1 MEDDHRFRWETRHR
15 MGFCLAVAIAMLAL
29 MVSGCTTTQVERGLD
44 QAAPKSGGMDAA
56 GVIGEEYRLGPEDV
70 LEITVQGEDKLKTRA
85 LVDLNGWIAF
95 PMVGQVRAAGR
106 TASEVE
112 RELTDKL
119 KDQLLD
125 PVVTV
130 SLAVAAGY
138 RIYVVGKVSAP
149 GQFVGG
155 RRIDVLQALALA
167 GGLTPF
173 ADQDAIKILRRG
185 GAEGEG
191 DRVFPFQYS
200 ALKRGE
206 KLEQNIVLQSGD
218 VVMVP

>member
-1 MEDDHRFRWETRHR
+1 
-15 MGFCLAVAIAMLAL
+15 
-29 MVSGCTTTQVERGLD
+29 
-44 QAAPKSGGMDAA
+44 
-56 GVIGEEYRLGPEDV
+56 
-70 LEITVQGEDKLKTRA
+70 
-85 LVDLNGWIAF
+85 
-95 PMVGQVRAAGR
+95 MVGQVRAAGR

-185 GAEGEG
+185 GAGG
-191 DRVFPFQYS
+191 GGSRVPVS
-200 ALKRGE
+200 
-206 KLEQNIVLQSGD
+206 VLGAQAR
-218 VVMVP
+218 